1 MSTIHFKPFPALD
14 TPRLHLRQLL
24 HKDAKD
30 ILALRSDAA
39 VNKYIDRPPTTTIE
53 EAKAFIEMINAG
65 IANDQ
70 SLYWAICLQDEVDL
84 IGTICLWNFSA
95 DKKTAETG
103 YELLPPFHNKG
114 YMHEALQAVL
124 HFARETLALE
134 SMEAFTHAD
143 NKSSRLLL
151 EKNGFVKDPERQDE
165 ENGDNIV
172 MLLRF

>member
-1 MSTIHFKPFPALD
+1 MSQFHFKPFPSLD

-30 ILALRSDAA
+30 ILALRSDES

-53 EAKAFIEMINAG
+53 EAKAFIEKINAF

-70 SLYWAICLQDEVDL
+70 SLYWVICLKEADEP

-95 DKKTAETG
+95 DQKTAETG
-103 YELLPPFHNKG
+103 YELKPAFHNKG

-124 HFARETLALE
+124 HYSRETLSLE
-134 SMEAFTHAD
+134 SIEAFTHAD

-151 EKNGFVKDPERQDE
+151 EKNGFIKDPERQDK
-165 ENGDNIV
+165 ENANNIV